1 MNSYSVC
8 DVMETHWPAAWSEQS
23 PRWPTWPG
31 PTGWTPGGA
40 WAMCT
45 SPPWTCT
52 WLARYLTD
60 KDKKKAKKAV
70 LLKIKWQLVWLS
82 QQSDQSWSCVYFVT
96 LNECFLLLFF
106 SKRACSRST
115 GRSINHLIKH
125 LWFSSLAHGGSTS
138 ENLLHWLIVF
148 ICKDT
153 TPHLSHDASLLH
165 LALKVP
171 HFLKYQQ
178 LDVPN
183 MKGSRATLAHA
194 DLERDPSAELVTLK
208 PAGAEH
214 TSHVMHWA
222 QHQHDKMRGER
233 RTNGR
238 HMRQKRAVTTH
249 PLFGAKCCNLFIN
262 MPL

>member
-70 LLKIKWQLVWLS
+70 LKIKWQLVWLS

-96 LNECFLLLFF
+96 LNECFFTSFFFKTCLQPKHWKIYKPPHKTPLVFLLGTWWFNIWKSFALTNSVYLQRHHTTLIAWCQLITFGIK
-106 SKRACSRST
+106 SAALPKISAAGCPKHERIPSYAGSRRLGAGPIRRT
-115 GRSINHLIKH
+115 GYIETSWRG
-125 LWFSSLAHGGSTS
+125 AHFTCNALS
-138 ENLLHWLIVF
+138 
-148 ICKDT
+148 T
-153 TPHLSHDASLLH
+153 TP
-165 LALKVP
+165 
-171 HFLKYQQ
+171 
-178 LDVPN
+178 
-183 MKGSRATLAHA
+183 T
-194 DLERDPSAELVTLK
+194 
-208 PAGAEH
+208 
-214 TSHVMHWA
+214 W
-222 QHQHDKMRGER
+222 
-233 RTNGR
+233 
-238 HMRQKRAVTTH
+238 
-249 PLFGAKCCNLFIN
+249 
-262 MPL
+262 